1 MTTMNDRPNTWNRHL
16 RRIRERFP
24 DLSIQSVT
32 LNQDGQYNDVLIINE
47 ALVFRFARYPAAAER
62 LEREIDILK
71 LLERYVTLPIPRPLF
86 YDLEHDQQR
95 MAFMGYPI
103 IPGRPLWRH
112 VFRQI
117 NIPEVLDNLAMQ
129 IATFLRELHSVP
141 LDVVRRLRLPLEDEA
156 EAYAAMFTR
165 VREDLFQ
172 YMRPEAQEGVT
183 HHFEGFLQNPGVSA
197 FRPALRH
204 GDFGTSNLLWDPAM
218 ERLTGVVDFGDAGLG
233 DAAVD
238 FAGILASFG
247 HDFYTRCSDYYPE
260 MRAAVSRARFYAGTF
275 ALQEALHGLDTS
287 DADAFGNGI
296 APYR

>member
-1 MTTMNDRPNTWNRHL
+1 
-16 RRIRERFP
+16 
-24 DLSIQSVT
+24 
-32 LNQDGQYNDVLIINE
+32 
-47 ALVFRFARYPAAAER
+47 
-62 LEREIDILK
+62 
-71 LLERYVTLPIPRPLF
+71 
-86 YDLEHDQQR
+86 
-95 MAFMGYPI
+95 
-103 IPGRPLWRH
+103 
-112 VFRQI
+112 
-117 NIPEVLDNLAMQ
+117 
-129 IATFLRELHSVP
+129 
-141 LDVVRRLRLPLEDEA
+141 
-156 EAYAAMFTR
+156 MFTR